1 MPSNILSINEEIF
14 NYLNDVNY
22 GMTKSQFQHLTN
34 ITNGLINLSGT
45 KSLLKISENVV
56 TAKSSSSIYRFLS
69 HSKWDDRL
77 IDRNRI
83 NYLNLHFDKLIKPQS
98 VGFLAID
105 DTINPKIQAKK
116 IQGLNYNFSHVA
128 GKNIWSHC
136 VVTSNFVA
144 NNISIPLNYKYYLDK
159 DNCEKHNKTFKG
171 KSDIAIDFI
180 ESFNKPSNCDKI
192 YCLVDSWYTSQKL
205 IESCLTKGYHLIGAL
220 KSNRK
225 ISPLGISIQLKEFAK
240 YIDPSSLDV
249 VTVKGKKYRI
259 YQYEGKVSN
268 IENALV
274 LICYEVNGDKLKPP
288 VYILSSDITL
298 NSETVIKYYLNRWS
312 IETNYKYLKTHLGFD
327 EYKVQSLLS
336 IERYFLLVFLTINF
350 LELYRLHHLN
360 QITTIGDTI
369 SHIRSLTAKNL
380 VLFIYNQ
387 AKSNV
392 PFKTVLH
399 KLKLVS

>member
-1 MPSNILSINEEIF
+1 
-14 NYLNDVNY
+14 
-22 GMTKSQFQHLTN
+22 MTKSQFQHLTN

-83 NYLNLHFDKLIKPQS
+83 NYLNLHFHKLIKPQS

-128 GKNIWSHC
+128 GKSIWSHC

-240 YIDPSSLDV
+240 YIDPSDRKSTRLNSSHANISYAV
-249 VTVKGKKYRI
+249 FCLKK
-259 YQYEGKVSN
+259 
-268 IENALV
+268 
-274 LICYEVNGDKLKPP
+274 KPKTH
-288 VYILSSDITL
+288 ILSS
-298 NSETVIKYYLNRWS
+298 
-312 IETNYKYLKTHLGFD
+312 
-327 EYKVQSLLS
+327 
-336 IERYFLLVFLTINF
+336 
-350 LELYRLHHLN
+350 
-360 QITTIGDTI
+360 
-369 SHIRSLTAKNL
+369 
-380 VLFIYNQ
+380 VLPHPNPP
-387 AKSNV
+387 S
-392 PFKTVLH
+392 
-399 KLKLVS
+399 

>member
-1 MPSNILSINEEIF
+1 
-14 NYLNDVNY
+14 
-22 GMTKSQFQHLTN
+22 
-34 ITNGLINLSGT
+34 
-45 KSLLKISENVV
+45 
-56 TAKSSSSIYRFLS
+56 
-69 HSKWDDRL
+69 
-77 IDRNRI
+77 
-83 NYLNLHFDKLIKPQS
+83 
-98 VGFLAID
+98 
-105 DTINPKIQAKK
+105 
-116 IQGLNYNFSHVA
+116 
-128 GKNIWSHC
+128 
-136 VVTSNFVA
+136 
-144 NNISIPLNYKYYLDK
+144 NYKYYLDK

-312 IETNYKYLKTHLGFD
+312 IET
-327 EYKVQSLLS
+327 
-336 IERYFLLVFLTINF
+336 
-350 LELYRLHHLN
+350 
-360 QITTIGDTI
+360 
-369 SHIRSLTAKNL
+369 
-380 VLFIYNQ
+380 
-387 AKSNV
+387 
-392 PFKTVLH
+392 
-399 KLKLVS
+399 

>member
-1 MPSNILSINEEIF
+1 
-14 NYLNDVNY
+14 
-22 GMTKSQFQHLTN
+22 
-34 ITNGLINLSGT
+34 
-45 KSLLKISENVV
+45 
-56 TAKSSSSIYRFLS
+56 
-69 HSKWDDRL
+69 
-77 IDRNRI
+77 
-83 NYLNLHFDKLIKPQS
+83 
-98 VGFLAID
+98 
-105 DTINPKIQAKK
+105 
-116 IQGLNYNFSHVA
+116 
-128 GKNIWSHC
+128 HC

-225 ISPLGISIQLKEFAK
+225 ISPLCISIQLKEFAK

-380 VLFIYNQ
+380 VLLYII
-387 AKSNV
+387 
-392 PFKTVLH
+392 
-399 KLKLVS
+399 KLKAMFQLKQFFIN